1 MLKRLGKLRARM
13 NPTGV
18 VVVGIPVLLLC
29 IVSRCFSIPSAS
41 PETEETLWVPV
52 SERSSV
58 DLSGFL
64 TTLEGEKVALEDLRN
79 KALLLNVWATWCG
92 PCRIEMPFL
101 AELHENLSDEG
112 LTIVAVSIEDAMAV
126 QTYLE
131 ETDVDHPFPLLLD
144 SDSILA
150 DRFGVHGL
158 PTTIVIDPEG
168 RLALRHVGIYS
179 WNSPNV
185 VNGFRQ
191 LMGE

>member
-1 MLKRLGKLRARM
+1 M
-13 NPTGV
+13 
-18 VVVGIPVLLLC
+18 
-29 IVSRCFSIPSAS
+29 
-41 PETEETLWVPV
+41 
-52 SERSSV
+52 SERQSV

-64 TTLEGEKVALEDLRN
+64 TTLEGKKVALEDLRN

-101 AELHENLSDEG
+101 AELHESLSEEG
-112 LTIVAVSIEDAMAV
+112 LTIVAVSSEGAETV
-126 QTYLE
+126 QAYLD
-131 ETDVDHPFPLLLD
+131 ETEVDHPFPLLLD
-144 SDSILA
+144 TANILA

-179 WNSPNV
+179 WNSPRV
-185 VNGFRQ
+185 VRGLRR

>member
-41 PETEETLWVPV
+41 PETESPETEENLWVPV

-112 LTIVAVSIEDAMAV
+112 LTIVAVSSEDAMAV

-131 ETDVDHPFPLLLD
+131 LQRP
-144 SDSILA
+144 
-150 DRFGVHGL
+150 
-158 PTTIVIDPEG
+158 
-168 RLALRHVGIYS
+168 
-179 WNSPNV
+179 
-185 VNGFRQ
+185 
-191 LMGE
+191 M

>member
-1 MLKRLGKLRARM
+1 MKPFGKLRAQI
-13 NPTGV
+13 NPRSVLIVGV
-18 VVVGIPVLLLC
+18 PVLLLG
-29 IVSRCFSIPSAS
+29 IVSRFSVPFSS
-41 PETEETLWVPV
+41 PETEGTLWVPV
-52 SERSSV
+52 SERSSA

-112 LTIVAVSIEDAMAV
+112 LTIVAISSEDAKAV
-126 QTYLE
+126 QAYLD
-131 ETDVDHPFPLLLD
+131 ETRVDHPFPLLLD
-144 SDSILA
+144 TDNLLA
-150 DRFGVHGL
+150 DRFGVYGL

-179 WNSPNV
+179 WNSPKV
-185 VNGFRQ
+185 VRGLRR

>member
-1 MLKRLGKLRARM
+1 MLKRLGKLRAQM
-13 NPTGV
+13 NPRIALIF
-18 VVVGIPVLLLC
+18 GIPLLFLL
-29 IVSRCFSIPSAS
+29 IVSRFSVPFPSA
-41 PETEETLWVPV
+41 ETEETFWVPV

-64 TTLEGEKVALEDLRN
+64 TTLEGEKVALEELRN

-112 LTIVAVSIEDAMAV
+112 LTIVAISSEDAKTV
-126 QTYLE
+126 QAYVD
-131 ETDVDHPFPLLLD
+131 ETKVDHPFPLLLD
-144 SDSILA
+144 TDSLLSE
-150 DRFGVHGL
+150 RFGVHGL

-179 WNSPNV
+179 WNSPKV
-185 VNGFRQ
+185 IRGLRR

>member
-1 MLKRLGKLRARM
+1 MLKRLGKLRARI
-13 NPTGV
+13 NPKSV
-18 VVVGIPVLLLC
+18 LIVGIPVLLLL
-29 IVSRCFSIPSAS
+29 IVSRFSVPFSSA
-41 PETEETLWVPV
+41 ETDGTLWVPV
-52 SERSSV
+52 SERPSV

-64 TTLEGEKVALEDLRN
+64 TTLGGEKVALEDLRN

-112 LTIVAVSIEDAMAV
+112 LTIVAISSEDPKAV
-126 QTYLE
+126 QAYLD
-131 ETDVDHPFPLLLD
+131 ETQVDHPFPLLLD
-144 SDSILA
+144 TDGILSG
-150 DRFGVHGL
+150 RFGVYGL

-179 WNSPNV
+179 WNSPKV
-185 VNGFRQ
+185 VRGLRR

>member
-112 LTIVAVSIEDAMAV
+112 LTIVAVSSEDAMAV